1 VEIAR
6 VTFHEIVT
14 CHFLHW
20 SVQHFVWDAIAFVAL
35 GVACAKRDLAATLM
49 TLAAAILVI
58 PLAVTAFA
66 PEVAVYRGL
75 SGLDSALFAF
85 LLVQLRSRAALLFAI
100 AFVAKIVFEMTTGA
114 AFFATNMGEG
124 VVAVPVAHVAGAIV
138 GTITATLTACVS
150 SSPCSSH

>member
-1 VEIAR
+1 MSL
-6 VTFHEIVT
+6 FEIVT

-20 SVQHFVWDAIAFVAL
+20 SVQHFVWDAIAFIAL
-35 GVACAKRDLAATLM
+35 GLACVRRDRAATLM
-49 TLAAAILVI
+49 TLASAILVI

-75 SGLDSALFAF
+75 SGLDSALFA
-85 LLVQLRSRAALLFAI
+85 LLIVQLRARLAVLFGVAFIGKI
-100 AFVAKIVFEMTTGA
+100 AFELTTGA

-124 VVAVPVAHVAGAIV
+124 VVAVPVAHIAGALVGATI
-138 GTITATLTACVS
+138 GTITATLTSCGS